1 MAKVTKDQGAFAMTE
16 PYPNLNLFVSDFL
29 SWNPKGERHSMEHPF
44 FCLSKRKDTKP
55 RHYESADGKNQVT
68 VMPTGHGMP
77 TIWDKDL
84 LIYVSTLIREAMNR
98 GDMGPENRPIR
109 IDTWNFLEATVKG
122 DGTQQYK
129 GVLDTLRRLKG
140 CTIETTIET
149 NGISHTKGFSLL
161 NDYDIAVKT
170 KTGKIAALEIKVCD
184 WLYGA
189 IWNDSQE
196 MLSINPDYFKLDG
209 GIERRLYEIAR
220 KHCGSQPFW
229 KVGMETLW
237 KKSGSTAELKKF
249 RHMVF
254 KGQVDLG
261 TLPDYRVE
269 LRPQDD
275 QVVFYSK
282 HHKAPVEAL
291 LEATRRKKK
300 PVD

>member
-1 MAKVTKDQGAFAMTE
+1 
-16 PYPNLNLFVSDFL
+16 
-29 SWNPKGERHSMEHPF
+29 MEHPF
-44 FCLSKRKDTKP
+44 FSLSKRRNTQP
-55 RHYESADGKNQVT
+55 RHYESPDGKSKVT
-68 VMPTGHGMP
+68 VMPTGYGMP

-84 LIYVSTLIREAMNR
+84 LIYVSTLIRESMNR
-98 GDMGPENRPIR
+98 GDMGAENRPIR
-109 IDTWNFLEATVKG
+109 ITTWNYLEATNKG
-122 DGTQQYK
+122 DGTAQYK
-129 GVLDTLRRLKG
+129 GVLDALRRLKG
-140 CTIETTIET
+140 CNIETTIET
-149 NGISHTKGFSLL
+149 NGTSHTKGFSLL

-170 KTGKIAALEIKVCD
+170 KTGKVASLEIKVCD

-189 IWNDSQE
+189 IWNDTQE

-209 GIERRLYEIAR
+209 GIERRLYELAR
-220 KHCGSQPFW
+220 KHCGGQPFW

-237 KKSGSTAELKKF
+237 EKSGSTAELKKF

-254 KGQVDLG
+254 RGQVDLG

-269 LRPQDD
+269 LRPEDD

-282 HHKAPVEAL
+282 HHKAPVKAL